1 MTRTV
6 TAAVAAGLACALLAG
21 CSNEPVPPPE
31 AAQPSVGVLVPGKPG
46 ESATAVP
53 PGEAGGHQQEVTLSE
68 VDVNYV
74 TNMIPHHR
82 QAIVMTDLVAERASN
97 ELVRG
102 IASRIDAAQG
112 AEIDQMTAW
121 LTQHGKPVPP
131 EEDPTSHS
139 GHAGHGGH
147 GGHDHA
153 TMPGMATPEQL
164 DQLRAAKGTD
174 FDRLFLDLMIRH
186 HEGAL
191 TMAEQQL
198 AGGLNDRAQEMA
210 QEVITGQ
217 TAEIERMRA
226 VQLP

>member
-6 TAAVAAGLACALLAG
+6 TAAIAAGLACVMLAG
-21 CSNEPVPPPE
+21 CSNEPVPPP
-31 AAQPSVGVLVPGKPG
+31 QPSAGVLVPGKPG
-46 ESATAVP
+46 ESATMVP
-53 PGEAGGHQQEVTLSE
+53 PGEAGQHQQNVTLSE

-102 IASRIDAAQG
+102 VAGRIDAAQG
-112 AEIDQMTAW
+112 AEIDQMSSW
-121 LTQHGKPVPP
+121 LTEHGKPVPP
-131 EEDPTSHS
+131 EDTG
-139 GHAGHGGH
+139 GHAGHGSP

-164 DQLRAAKGTD
+164 DALRAAKGTD
-174 FDRLFLDLMIRH
+174 FDRLFLELMIRH

-198 AGGLNDRAQEMA
+198 AGGLNDRTQEMA

>member
-6 TAAVAAGLACALLAG
+6 TAAVLAGLACAVLAG
-21 CSNEPVPPPE
+21 CSNEPVPEP
-31 AAQPSVGVLVPGKPG
+31 QPSAGVLIPGKPG

-53 PGEAGGHQQEVTLSE
+53 PGEAARHQQNVTLSE
-68 VDVNYV
+68 ADVTYV

-82 QAIVMTDLVAERASN
+82 QALVMTALVAERASD
-97 ELVRG
+97 ERVRG
-102 IASRIDAAQG
+102 VAGRIDAAQG
-112 AEIDQMTAW
+112 GEIAMMSGW
-121 LTQHGKPVPP
+121 LTEHGKPVPP
-131 EEDPTSHS
+131 EDTG
-139 GHAGHGGH
+139 GHAGHGSH

-164 DQLRAAKGTD
+164 EALRAAKGTD
-174 FDRLFLDLMIRH
+174 FDRLFLELMIRH

-198 AGGLNDRAQEMA
+198 ASGVNDRAQEMA

-226 VQLP
+226 IQLP